1 MTRRLSSRRTAGLD
15 PRLAWLLM
23 MLYPRAWRDRY
34 GAEVLRLTREL
45 IAAGETTPAR
55 AAVNLACAAV
65 VERCRALGHAWRP
78 ALAVSVAALLA
89 LAAGLSVTSHVHR
102 AASADAAP
110 APASLVRFLCSSRSA
125 PGSRKVPS
133 GQPGQPVVFAGPD
146 QGTVRLCV
154 ELPIRC
160 RTGTGHA
167 VKVIPAPLAGR
178 VTVKSA
184 DCVLAAPD
192 KARTSGP

>member
-1 MTRRLSSRRTAGLD
+1 MTRRLSSRRIRELD

-55 AAVNLACAAV
+55 AAVNLACAAF
-65 VERCRALGHAWRP
+65 VERCRALGHSWRP
-78 ALAVSVAALLA
+78 ALAMSIAALLA
-89 LAAGLSVTSHVHR
+89 LAAGLSVAGHVQR
-102 AASADAAP
+102 AVSASAAP

-125 PGSRKVPS
+125 PGPRKVPS
-133 GQPGQPVVFAGPD
+133 R
-146 QGTVRLCV
+146 RLCV
-154 ELPIRC
+154 ALPIPC

-167 VKVIPAPLAGR
+167 VKVIPARPAGR

>member
-1 MTRRLSSRRTAGLD
+1 MTRRLSARRTGELD

-23 MLYPRAWRDRY
+23 MLYPRAWRARY

-65 VERCRALGHAWRP
+65 VERCRALGHWWRP
-78 ALAVSVAALLA
+78 ALAMSVAALLA
-89 LAAGLSVTSHVHR
+89 LAAGLSVTSHTQR
-102 AASADAAP
+102 AVSASAAP
-110 APASLVRFLCSSRSA
+110 VSLVRFLCSSRSA
-125 PGSRKVPS
+125 PGPRKVPS
-133 GQPGQPVVFAGPD
+133 P
-146 QGTVRLCV
+146 RLCV
-154 ELPIRC
+154 ALPIRC
-160 RTGTGHA
+160 RIGTGHA
-167 VKVIPAPLAGR
+167 VKVIPARPAGR

-184 DCVLAAPD
+184 DGVLAAPD

>member
-1 MTRRLSSRRTAGLD
+1 M
-15 PRLAWLLM
+15 
-23 MLYPRAWRDRY
+23 
-34 GAEVLRLTREL
+34 
-45 IAAGETTPAR
+45 
-55 AAVNLACAAV
+55 
-65 VERCRALGHAWRP
+65 
-78 ALAVSVAALLA
+78 SVAALLA

-125 PGSRKVPS
+125 PGPRKVPS
-133 GQPGQPVVFAGPD
+133 G
-146 QGTVRLCV
+146 RLCV

-160 RTGTGHA
+160 RIGTGHA
-167 VKVIPAPLAGR
+167 VKVIPARPVGR

-192 KARTSGP
+192 KAGTSGP